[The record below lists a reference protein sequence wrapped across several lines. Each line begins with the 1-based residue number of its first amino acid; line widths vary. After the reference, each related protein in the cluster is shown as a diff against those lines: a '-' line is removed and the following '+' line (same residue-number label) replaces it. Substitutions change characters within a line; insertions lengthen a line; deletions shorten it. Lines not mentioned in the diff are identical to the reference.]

1 MNYSRDPSPM
11 ADMPTHLERPEQHVH
26 PSSAASRPWRD
37 PPPPRSDYREP
48 FDHPE
53 GAAALRARNRHP
65 GISPWLFVMAT
76 ALNTMVAAVLA
87 VIITLGVVRQ
97 ERTDGP
103 GREAALAA
111 YTRSTGGVGGE
122 QTQPVQIQQTQQTQ
136 PAPPNL
142 ASLAV
147 DLRPIGSPGEPLLLE
162 AQKPARLPLQISPD
176 EAAREPFIL
185 ALAGAPAGMTLSGAD
200 RIGSDTWF
208 VSPGSANRLEITVPE
223 WSTTVFEVTVA
234 LRRMNGLVAAQAKAW
249 IAAPPPASPQ
259 TAQPK
264 ADANAIKDLL
274 AKGDRL
280 LEKGDI
286 VAARA
291 MYQRAAEMGSGTAA
305 LTLGAT
311 YDPNRL
317 WSLGALG
324 MVGNRERARQ
334 WYARASELGQPEA
347 KARLTALGN

>member
-1 MNYSRDPSPM
+1 
-11 ADMPTHLERPEQHVH
+11 
-26 PSSAASRPWRD
+26 
-37 PPPPRSDYREP
+37 
-48 FDHPE
+48 
-53 GAAALRARNRHP
+53 
-65 GISPWLFVMAT
+65 VMAT

-111 YTRSTGGVGGE
+111 YTRSAGGVGGE
-122 QTQPVQIQQTQQTQ
+122 QTQPVQIQQTQKTQ

-291 MYQRAAEMGSGTAA
+291 MYQRAAEMGSGMAA

>member
-1 MNYSRDPSPM
+1 
-11 ADMPTHLERPEQHVH
+11 
-26 PSSAASRPWRD
+26 
-37 PPPPRSDYREP
+37 
-48 FDHPE
+48 
-53 GAAALRARNRHP
+53 
-65 GISPWLFVMAT
+65 MAT

-97 ERTDGP
+97 ERTDGS
-103 GREAALAA
+103 GREVALAA
-111 YTRSTGGVGGE
+111 YTRSGGGVGGG
-122 QTQPVQIQQTQQTQ
+122 QTQPVQPAQ
-136 PAPPNL
+136 PAPPNP
-142 ASLAV
+142 APLAV
-147 DLRPIGSPGEPLLLE
+147 ELQPIGSPGQPLLLE
-162 AQKPARLPLQISPD
+162 AQKPARSDFSGRSQ
-176 EAAREPFIL
+176 REPFIL
-185 ALAGAPAGMTLSGAD
+185 ALVGAPPGMTLSGAD

-208 VSPGSANRLEITVPE
+208 VSPGSANRLEITLPE
-223 WSTTVFEVTVA
+223 WSTTVFEVTLA

-259 TAQPK
+259 MAQPK
-264 ADANAIKDLL
+264 TDANAAKDLV

>member
-1 MNYSRDPSPM
+1 MNYSRDPSLA
-11 ADMPTHLERPEQHVH
+11 ADMTTHLERPEQHMH

-37 PPPPRSDYREP
+37 PPPPRSDYGEEP
-48 FDHPE
+48 FDRPE
-53 GAAALRARNRHP
+53 GAAALRRRNRHP

-97 ERTDGP
+97 EHTDGP

-111 YTRSTGGVGGE
+111 YTRSAGGVGGE
-122 QTQPVQIQQTQQTQ
+122 QAQPVQSTQ
-136 PAPPNL
+136 PAPPNP
-142 ASLAV
+142 APLAV
-147 DLRPIGSPGEPLLLE
+147 DLRPIGSPSQPLLLE
-162 AQKPARLPLQISPD
+162 AQKPARLPLQISPE

-185 ALAGAPAGMTLSGAD
+185 ALSGAPAGVTLSGAD

-223 WSTTVFEVTVA
+223 WSTTVFEITVA

-264 ADANAIKDLL
+264 ADANAVKELL

>member
-1 MNYSRDPSPM
+1 MNYSRDPSHE
-11 ADMPTHLERPEQHVH
+11 ADMATHLERPEQHLH
-26 PSSAASRPWRD
+26 PSSTASRPWRD

-53 GAAALRARNRHP
+53 GATALRARNRHP

-147 DLRPIGSPGEPLLLE
+147 DLRSIGSPGEPLLLE

-208 VSPGSANRLEITVPE
+208 VSPGSANRSRSLCPNG
-223 WSTTVFEVTVA
+223 
-234 LRRMNGLVAAQAKAW
+234 RRRCSR
-249 IAAPPPASPQ
+249 SP
-259 TAQPK
+259 
-264 ADANAIKDLL
+264 
-274 AKGDRL
+274 
-280 LEKGDI
+280 
-286 VAARA
+286 
-291 MYQRAAEMGSGTAA
+291 
-305 LTLGAT
+305 
-311 YDPNRL
+311 
-317 WSLGALG
+317 
-324 MVGNRERARQ
+324 
-334 WYARASELGQPEA
+334 
-347 KARLTALGN
+347 

>member
-1 MNYSRDPSPM
+1 MNYSRDPSHA
-11 ADMPTHLERPEQHVH
+11 ADMASHLERPEQHEH
-26 PSSAASRPWRD
+26 PSRASSRPWRD
-37 PPPPRSDYREP
+37 SPPPPSDYREEP
-48 FDHPE
+48 FDRPV
-53 GAAALRARNRHP
+53 GAAALRARNRQP

-103 GREAALAA
+103 GRAVASAAD
-111 YTRSTGGVGGE
+111 TRPGGGIGGE
-122 QTQPVQIQQTQQTQ
+122 QMQPVQPTQ
-136 PAPPNL
+136 PAPPAPL
-142 ASLAV
+142 AMALQ
-147 DLRPIGSPGEPLLLE
+147 PIGSPGQPLLLE
-162 AQKPARLPLQISPD
+162 AQKPARLPLQISPE

-185 ALAGAPAGMTLSGAD
+185 ALFGAPAGMTLSGAD

-208 VSPGSANRLEITVPE
+208 VSPGSANRLEITLPE
-223 WSTTVFEVTVA
+223 WSTSVFEITVA

-249 IAAPPPASPQ
+249 LAAPPPASPQ
-259 TAQPK
+259 VAQPK
-264 ADANAIKDLL
+264 IDANAAKDLL

>member
-1 MNYSRDPSPM
+1 
-11 ADMPTHLERPEQHVH
+11 
-26 PSSAASRPWRD
+26 
-37 PPPPRSDYREP
+37 
-48 FDHPE
+48 
-53 GAAALRARNRHP
+53 
-65 GISPWLFVMAT
+65 MAT

-291 MYQRAAEMGSGTAA
+291 MYQRAAEMGSGMAA

>member
-1 MNYSRDPSPM
+1 M
-11 ADMPTHLERPEQHVH
+11 
-26 PSSAASRPWRD
+26 
-37 PPPPRSDYREP
+37 
-48 FDHPE
+48 
-53 GAAALRARNRHP
+53 RARNRHP

-264 ADANAIKDLL
+264 VDANAAKDLL

>member
-1 MNYSRDPSPM
+1 
-11 ADMPTHLERPEQHVH
+11 
-26 PSSAASRPWRD
+26 
-37 PPPPRSDYREP
+37 
-48 FDHPE
+48 
-53 GAAALRARNRHP
+53 LRARNRHP

-97 ERTDGP
+97 ERTDGS
-103 GREAALAA
+103 GRETALAA
-111 YTRSTGGVGGE
+111 YTRSAGGVGGD
-122 QTQPVQIQQTQQTQ
+122 QTQPVQPIQQTQ
-136 PAPPNL
+136 PAPPNP
-142 ASLAV
+142 APLAV
-147 DLRPIGSPGEPLLLE
+147 DLRSIGSPGQPLLLE
-162 AQKPARLPLQISPD
+162 AQKPARLPLQISPE
-176 EAAREPFIL
+176 EATREPFIL
-185 ALAGAPAGMTLSGAD
+185 ALVGAPAGMTLSGAD

-264 ADANAIKDLL
+264 VDANAAKDLL

-317 WSLGALG
+317 WYGGQQEASAAVVRACQRTRSARGESEVAALG
-324 MVGNRERARQ
+324 
-334 WYARASELGQPEA
+334 Y
-347 KARLTALGN
+347 

>member
-1 MNYSRDPSPM
+1 MNYSRDPSHA
-11 ADMPTHLERPEQHVH
+11 ADMASHLERPEQHVH

-37 PPPPRSDYREP
+37 SPPPPSDYREP
-48 FDHPE
+48 FDHRE

-103 GREAALAA
+103 GREVALAA
-111 YTRSTGGVGGE
+111 YTRSGGGVGGG
-122 QTQPVQIQQTQQTQ
+122 QTQPVQPAQ
-136 PAPPNL
+136 PALPNP
-142 ASLAV
+142 APLAV
-147 DLRPIGSPGEPLLLE
+147 DLQPIGSPAQPLLLE
-162 AQKPARLPLQISPD
+162 AQKPARLPLQISPE
-176 EAAREPFIL
+176 EATREPLIL
-185 ALAGAPAGMTLSGAD
+185 ALVGAPVGMTLSGAD

-208 VSPGSANRLEITVPE
+208 VSPSSANRLEITLPE

-234 LRRMNGLVAAQAKAW
+234 LRRKNGLVAAQAKAW
-249 IAAPPPASPQ
+249 IAAPPPANPQ

-264 ADANAIKDLL
+264 ADANAAKDLV